1 MINPET
7 KFKIQKERI
16 EKTKQLILE
25 YKEFW
30 VDKEI
35 MGASVAMFYIY
46 LWVNSMISFS
56 DINEKS
62 KPIREE
68 LERVSTILETK
79 TKILD
84 EKKAILETSI

>member
-1 MINPET
+1 
-7 KFKIQKERI
+7 
-16 EKTKQLILE
+16 
-25 YKEFW
+25 
-30 VDKEI
+30 

-68 LERVSTILETK
+68 LERVS
-79 TKILD
+79 
-84 EKKAILETSI
+84 